1 MLLAI
6 MLESIMFGLLGMA
19 ILRVSRLMNGSDYR
33 TAIVRLLST
42 VLVLLGLKLG
52 WDLIIDGRHAIDS
65 GTFSAALAGV
75 VIVSGGALGIASI
88 FVMLNANFETS
99 RDTNG

>member
-19 ILRVSRLMNGSDYR
+19 ILRVSRLMNGNDDR

-52 WDLIIDGRHAIDS
+52 WDLIIDGSHAIDS
-65 GTFSAALAGV
+65 GTFSAALAGLI
-75 VIVSGGALGIASI
+75 IVSGRALGISSF
-88 FVMLNANFETS
+88 FVMLHHNSASN
-99 RDTNG
+99 TNG